1 MEASLG
7 PGATSGSLV
16 DLHMSMLE
24 RGGKT
29 AVLASVFA
37 AESGAA
43 AEVANAAAA
52 TPNAPAL
59 ALAVLG
65 VADAPKPEARAVV
78 RALGERM
85 GLEVW
90 MITGD
95 NRVTALALAHEVGIA
110 AEHVIAGALPRDKA
124 EKVAALCDAGRG
136 AVAFVGDGI
145 NDAVALKRATV
156 GVALGAG
163 SKIAVAAANV
173 VLLKSDLWDV
183 ACALDLSKAVF
194 RRIQLNFVW
203 ALGYNVLGLPI
214 AAGLF
219 FPVSHMPAAPEV
231 AGLAMALSSV
241 SVVLSSLMLQLYR
254 RPRFTGAG
262 SGGGN
267 RLTAAAAPSRQTS
280 RAALSIEEDESA
292 PALTHGPASSAID
305 AMPLAFGG
313 DVAVRDLSSLSAGAC
328 ACDCANCMCNAGSA
342 CCEEGDGSTG
352 GTCCGCRACRCA
364 ALRAP
369 ERAALCAPERAARS
383 T

>member
-1 MEASLG
+1 
-7 PGATSGSLV
+7 
-16 DLHMSMLE
+16 
-24 RGGKT
+24 
-29 AVLASVFA
+29 
-37 AESGAA
+37 
-43 AEVANAAAA
+43 
-52 TPNAPAL
+52 
-59 ALAVLG
+59 
-65 VADAPKPEARAVV
+65 V

-95 NRVTALALAHEVGIA
+95 NRVTALALAQEVGIA

-163 SKIAVAAANV
+163 SKIAIAAANV

-219 FPVSHMPAAPEV
+219 FPFSHIPAAPEV

-254 RPRFTGAG
+254 RPRFTDAG
-262 SGGGN
+262 SGGGS
-267 RLTAAAAPSRQTS
+267 RLAAAAAAAPLRQAS
-280 RAALSIEEDESA
+280 RAALSAEEDESA
-292 PALTHGPASSAID
+292 PALTRNQASSTID
-305 AMPLAFGG
+305 TTPLAFGG
-313 DVAVRDLSSLSAGAC
+313 DVAVRDLSLLSVGAC
-328 ACDCANCMCNAGSA
+328 ACDCANCMCNAESAGA
-342 CCEEGDGSTG
+342 CCDAGDGSTG

-369 ERAALCAPERAARS
+369 ECAARG